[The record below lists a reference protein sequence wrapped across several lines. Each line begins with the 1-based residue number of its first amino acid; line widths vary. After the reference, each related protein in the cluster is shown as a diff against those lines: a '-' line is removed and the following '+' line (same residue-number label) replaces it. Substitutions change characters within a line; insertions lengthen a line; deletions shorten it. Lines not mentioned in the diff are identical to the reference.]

1 MRLGGRYQP
10 IHGGP
15 AAPGTQLVVARDLVL
30 GRTCFLKL
38 APLGSAEGGQ
48 LQREGAL
55 LADLGHP
62 HLVRLIDV
70 VRKAQ
75 GFQEGTELTG
85 FSMEWI
91 DGRPLGLDVPLA
103 DTATRLQ
110 QFAQL
115 VDAVSYL
122 HRRGVLHLDVK
133 PDNVLVDDRGAVLLD
148 LGSARPVDAGPGEA
162 GGTLGFASPEVL
174 AGQAASPAADLY
186 SLGTV
191 LYRLLTDQAPH
202 GDRFGAD
209 LRQAVLVGDVLP
221 VRAVR
226 PSVPRGLARLAE
238 SLLNVDAAARPRSA
252 SDVLDLLADE
262 GVEIERGLG
271 TPPFVG
277 RRDDVA
283 ALVARFTSPVPGIV
297 DVVGEAGS
305 GRTRLVRAALDA
317 WGQQHGRP
325 SMDLSRADRVD
336 RALHRLALLGGESLP
351 APDGGAAW
359 AAAVA
364 EQLHR
369 GAAGGP
375 LFLGRWDE
383 LDPDVRGQI
392 EGLIPALV
400 EGGYTVVRAV
410 TDATPGVE
418 FHRLV
423 PLEDADT
430 LTLARFRG
438 VVGPSLVAELR
449 SRSGGQPGPLLRL
462 AERNLNTDG
471 RASVGGKA
479 AILLAMLPSG
489 LPQSVVDALPADMQ
503 ATLQRGARAGDVRV
517 DAAARWW
524 SSVPEPE
531 VAASADLLKA
541 LTPLL
546 ADHGAAHD
554 PLWLARLAVRFG
566 DFAAAQRIFARCQGQ
581 PEARRPEIEEVA
593 RGLSRHGDVPARL
606 ALVRLLLQDGLWET
620 ALELIRDVESSDEE
634 ALVLHVRALRLG
646 GRLDEAERRLLAAEA
661 DAPSAALRMEH
672 ARILM
677 VRRDIDGA
685 HAALNMAEARDHG
698 ELASELHTQRLALA
712 NAWADRGRTYPGLDN
727 LLVDVEARG
736 ERGELSA
743 AGLSA
748 AARLIARRDDM
759 ERSERLLGMAA
770 VAAESAGQL
779 RLSIGIRLN
788 HGNHLSRMGKGRR
801 ARDIFMEALQLATR
815 TEAPDLVL
823 RLHFALAEM
832 ELRSGRLPA
841 AEAAIAEFREL
852 ALSSREQGAQD
863 RAALLHAALQ
873 VARGRPQS
881 ALDVLAKIDAG
892 RLSDEARG
900 GRDKLVAR
908 ARLMLGDGAE
918 VLSLLA
924 TTPVSTDLVERATI
938 EALRG
943 RAHLVMGR
951 AHLAQAVQLLPSE
964 PEAMVKQ
971 EAGEVLLAASGEDI
985 DPDTFAER
993 RMRLDRAATYLRGSD
1008 AARAATLRDR
1018 LLVGPGA
1025 GLERIVGLTE
1035 AMQNPDSFPA
1045 ALARL
1050 VKESL
1055 GAHRVL
1061 IILRM
1066 PGLGLQRAWTELSGA
1081 EATGIS
1087 DEVVN
1092 RIRLPDDYW
1101 LAADAFADPHLRE
1114 TSQTVRTFELK
1125 SLVAVAIPHLG
1136 RAVGALY
1143 IDDLYRA
1150 GRFRKEDVEILQRMC
1165 RSIGHLL
1172 PMLSQASRR
1181 NLNPEPVMRH
1191 GLWFSDAADV
1201 EAMDDAVALLDGRSE
1216 CNLLIT
1222 GPTGAGKS
1230 VLARRLARDVLGAQD
1245 VEVVVLHEKDP
1256 QMLVTQLMGAR
1267 RGDYTGA
1274 VDREGAIQRCIRENR
1289 VLFLD
1294 EIQNLGEIGQRI
1306 LLPLLD
1312 KPRRFASLTGS
1323 TAELPGTFHIV
1334 LGTNAD
1340 LGRNRWK
1347 SHFRLDLWYR
1357 MTNCRVDLTPI
1368 SRQGPEVV
1376 YQYLSSM
1383 LERLGAPKPEELFD
1397 ATALQTVTN
1406 AEWPGNLRQLSTF
1419 ADNVTQMRA
1428 SGRLTV
1434 VRREHLPR
1442 LMRTEHDDNDVLD
1455 ESFGN
1460 NDETE
1465 TDAVVREMVVRQLRS
1480 ANGRQVEAAKNL
1492 RWSPSKLNKWIK
1504 REGMGDWVR
1513 SLKQAAGE
1521 RDDEELL
1528 SR

>member
-1 MRLGGRYQP
+1 LRLGGRYQP
-10 IHGGP
+10 IQGSP
-15 AAPGTQLVVARDLVL
+15 SAPGTQLVVARDLVL

-38 APLGSAEGGQ
+38 APLGSVEGGQ

-70 VRKAQ
+70 VYRAQ
-75 GFQEGTELTG
+75 GFQRGPDVTG

-103 DTATRLQ
+103 DRATRLL

-122 HRRGVLHLDVK
+122 HLRGVLHLDVK

-148 LGSARPVDAGPGEA
+148 LGSARPLDAGPGEA

-191 LYRLLTDQAPH
+191 LYRLLTDHPPH
-202 GDRFGAD
+202 GDRHGAD

-221 VRAVR
+221 VRAVC

-238 SLLNVDAAARPRSA
+238 SLLRVDTAARPRSA
-252 SDVLDLLADE
+252 LEVLDLLADE
-262 GVEIERGLG
+262 GVELQRALG

-277 RRDDVA
+277 RQDEVS
-283 ALVARFTSPVPGIV
+283 ALVERFARPVPGVV
-297 DVVGEAGS
+297 DVVGEVGS
-305 GRTRLVRAALDA
+305 GRTRLVRRALEA
-317 WGQQHGRP
+317 WGQRYGGP
-325 SMDLSRADRVD
+325 YMDLSRADRVD

-364 EQLHR
+364 AQLHR

-375 LFLGRWDE
+375 IFLGRWDD
-383 LDPDVRGQI
+383 LDPDVRVQI
-392 EGLIPALV
+392 EGLLPALV
-400 EGGYTVVRAV
+400 AGGYTVVRA
-410 TDATPGVE
+410 ACEASPGVE
-418 FHRLV
+418 LHRLG
-423 PLEDADT
+423 PLDDADSSA
-430 LTLARFRG
+430 LARFRG
-438 VVGPSLVAELR
+438 VVRPSLVAELR

-462 AERNLNTDG
+462 AERSLSTTA
-471 RASVGGKA
+471 RSSTGGKA
-479 AILLAMLPSG
+479 AMLLAMLPSG
-489 LPQSVVDALPADMQ
+489 LPQVVVDALPAEMQ
-503 ATLQRGARAGDVRV
+503 STLHRGVRTGDVRI
-517 DAAARWW
+517 DGEARWW
-524 SSVPEPE
+524 SAVPEAE
-531 VAASADLLKA
+531 VATAPDLLA
-541 LTPLL
+541 VLTPLL
-546 ADHGAAHD
+546 VDGAPSSD
-554 PLWLARLAVRFG
+554 PLWLARFAVHIG
-566 DFAAAQRIFARCQGQ
+566 DFDAAQRMFARCQGQ
-581 PEARRPEIEEVA
+581 SEARRPEIEEVA
-593 RGLSRHGDVPARL
+593 RGLSRHGDVSARL
-606 ALVRLLLQDGLWET
+606 SLVRLLLQDGLWET
-620 ALELIRDVESSDEE
+620 ALELIRAVELDNEE
-634 ALVLHVRALRLG
+634 GRVLHVRALRQG
-646 GRLDEAERRLLAAEA
+646 GRLDDAEKRLLAAEA
-661 DAPSAALRMEH
+661 SAPSAALALER

-685 HAALNMAEARDHG
+685 HAALNLAEARDHG
-698 ELASELHTQRLALA
+698 ALASEMHTQRLALA
-712 NAWADRGRTYPGLDN
+712 NAWADRGRTYPGLDE
-727 LLVDVEARG
+727 LLMDIEARA
-736 ERGELSA
+736 ERSEVTA

-748 AARLIARRDDM
+748 AARLIARQGDL

-770 VAAESAGQL
+770 VAAEAAGQL
-779 RLSIGIRLN
+779 RQSIGIRLN

-801 ARDIFMEALQLATR
+801 ARDILMEALQLATR

-823 RLHFALAEM
+823 RLHYALAEM

-852 ALSSREQGAQD
+852 ALNTREQGAQD

-881 ALDVLAKIDAG
+881 ALDVLANVDAG
-892 RLSDEARG
+892 RLTDEARG

-924 TTPVSTDLVERATI
+924 STPVSADLVERATV

-985 DPDTFAER
+985 DPDSFAER
-993 RMRLDRAATYLRGSD
+993 RLRLDRAATYLRGGD

-1172 PMLSQASRR
+1172 PMLSQAGRR
-1181 NLNPEPVMRH
+1181 NINPEPVMRH
-1191 GLWFSDAADV
+1191 GLWFSDANDV
-1201 EAMDDAVALLDGRSE
+1201 EALDDAVALLDGRSE

-1230 VLARRLARDVLGAQD
+1230 VLARRLARDVLGAVD

-1323 TAELPGTFHIV
+1323 TAELPGAFHIV

-1347 SHFRLDLWYR
+1347 SHFRPDLWYR

-1376 YQYLSSM
+1376 YQYLSWM

-1406 AEWPGNLRQLSTF
+1406 AEWPGNLRQLNSF

-1428 SGRLTV
+1428 GGRLTV

-1442 LMRTEHDDNDVLD
+1442 LMRTEHDGAEVAD
-1455 ESFGN
+1455 ESFGSA
-1460 NDETE
+1460 DETE
-1465 TDAVVREMVVRQLRS
+1465 TDAVVRELVVRHLRS

-1504 REGMGDWVR
+1504 REGMADWVR
-1513 SLKQAAGE
+1513 SLKQSAGDRE
-1521 RDDEELL
+1521 EEELL